1 MAKEVR
7 TIRARLEPVENQVN
21 TKDLSEIY
29 SQNPILLRWLG
40 VLIDSPFFDGIY
52 CALIE
57 AAEDAM
63 NNKDGRWNEYDR
75 ENKGIPIE
83 KMPYFSY
90 QLPKIGM

>member
-1 MAKEVR
+1 MNDELVIYTIYEEMIQSAAESNLGRQLTEKELK
-7 TIRARLEPVENQVN
+7 RLACVF
-21 TKDLSEIY
+21 
-29 SQNPILLRWLG
+29 
-40 VLIDSPFFDGIY
+40 IDSPFFDGIY

-63 NNKDGRWNEYDR
+63 NNKDGRWNEYDK
-75 ENKGIPIE
+75 ENKDIPIE

>member
-1 MAKEVR
+1 MNDERVIYTIYEEMIQSGAEANLGRKLTEKELK
-7 TIRARLEPVENQVN
+7 RLAC
-21 TKDLSEIY
+21 
-29 SQNPILLRWLG
+29 

-63 NNKDGRWNEYDR
+63 DNKDGRWNEWDR
-75 ENKGIPIE
+75 ENKNTPFE

-90 QLPKIGM
+90 QQPKIGM